1 MNACRPAGLS
11 GKILHDFRRTA
22 VRNMVRS
29 RVPERV
35 AMEISGHRTRDVFQR
50 YNIVSGN
57 ELRDAARKLGQVVPG
72 ETVTSLDTTT
82 ATQRSLLS

>member
-1 MNACRPAGLS
+1 
-11 GKILHDFRRTA
+11 
-22 VRNMVRS
+22 
-29 RVPERV
+29 
-35 AMEISGHRTRDVFQR
+35 MEISGHRTRDVFQR